1 MRTLFLS
8 FLISVLCFA
17 GEMKLGKPLTLDK
30 PMTITEAMA
39 KADTLAGKTVQ
50 VKGKVTEVCQ
60 NAGCWMA
67 LVEPGTQSTL
77 RIKVNDGEIVF
88 TNECVGK
95 MAVAEGQLVK
105 MQLTKE
111 QAIAM
116 AKHEAEEQGRKFD
129 PASVKG
135 PKTMYQI
142 KGTGAVVGE

>member
-1 MRTLFLS
+1 MRS
-8 FLISVLCFA
+8 VLISLLISTLCFA

-30 PMTITEAMA
+30 PLTISEVMA
-39 KADTLAGKTVQ
+39 KADTLSGRTVQ

-60 NAGCWMA
+60 MAGCWMA

-88 TNECVGK
+88 TNACVGK

-105 MQLTKE
+105 MQLTQE

-135 PKTMYQI
+135 PKTIYQI
-142 KGTGAVVGE
+142 KGTGAVVSE

>member
-1 MRTLFLS
+1 MRPLLIAL
-8 FLISVLCFA
+8 LISTLGFA
-17 GEMKLGKPLTLDK
+17 GEMKLGQPLTLDK
-30 PMTITEAMA
+30 PMSISQVMA
-39 KADTLAGKTVQ
+39 KADKLSGKTVQ

-88 TNECVGK
+88 TNACVGK

-105 MQLTKE
+105 MELTKE

-116 AKHEAEEQGRKFD
+116 AKHEAEEQKRKFD

-135 PKTMYQI
+135 PTVMYQI
-142 KGTGAVVGE
+142 KGTGAVVSE